1 MSDVFYKSSFFLNY
15 LTLLYDGEQL
25 MYLLMCCTSVRVP
38 SVLFLHNNENLP
50 CASCH
55 RRISLYACSSIA
67 VNVCETSI
75 RKVRHIISKTLI
87 AKSRFKIQEN
97 LLAVVLMINALKRI

>member
-1 MSDVFYKSSFFLNY
+1 MSDDFYKSSFFLNY

-50 CASCH
+50 
-55 RRISLYACSSIA
+55 
-67 VNVCETSI
+67 
-75 RKVRHIISKTLI
+75 
-87 AKSRFKIQEN
+87 
-97 LLAVVLMINALKRI
+97 